1 MRFMGRCY
9 FLFHCI
15 LWGCCGNCISGRFMK
30 GQRGATWGYTRS
42 NGETQWFKNFPYC
55 GGPVQSP
62 VDFKTE
68 KLVFDPTLLPI
79 GVHNYALPTNE
90 ELVLGNNGHT
100 LFLSLPSTMYISNL
114 PQRYSAAQLHLHWG
128 SVTKPL
134 GSEHTVNSKQY
145 AAELHIVHF
154 NSEKYTDVAMAFD
167 KSDGL
172 AVLGIFIQIG
182 EFNPAYDKFIKH
194 LSQISNKGT
203 KTKIPAFNIRK
214 LMPTRLDE
222 YYRYDGSL
230 TAPPCYASVL
240 WTVFKNHV
248 TISKEQYKTLTTTL
262 FASGAKQNTPV
273 PLIGNFR
280 NLLPAEN
287 RVVLTSFKAGV
298 TKIQSAACPF
308 ERKNIVKQL
317 LHGDFDE
324 VIEHGLFT
332 PSAAKLLLQQQVNT
346 PKTLKDQVV
355 ARTSKLKK
363 MQEIANPILAFGT
376 LRQLKSLEAKQSTTP
391 VSLPAALGEAIL
403 PKLNLRSYLT
413 CKASLAPATIK
424 YLVSGGPLE
433 IDTEDSFLL
442 DPYISGS
449 SILYPW
455 LFSMED

>member
-1 MRFMGRCY
+1 MLLLCVTPMA
-9 FLFHCI
+9 LLLQVAVVH
-15 LWGCCGNCISGRFMK
+15 
-30 GQRGATWGYTRS
+30 GATWGYTRS
-42 NGETQWFKNFPYC
+42 NGETQWLKNFPYC
-55 GGPVQSP
+55 GGAVQSP

-79 GVHNYALPTNE
+79 GVHNYALPANE

-100 LFLSLPSTMYISNL
+100 LLLSLPSTMYISKL

-172 AVLGIFIQIG
+172 AVLGIFIKIG

-194 LSQISNKGT
+194 LSKISNKGT

-248 TISKEQYKTLTTTL
+248 TISKEQYKTLTTAL

-280 NLLPAEN
+280 NPLPAEH
-287 RVVLTSFKAGV
+287 RVVLTSFKA
-298 TKIQSAACPF
+298 AAQTWMNSENKHPNLRF
-308 ERKNIVKQL
+308 DSLERPRL
-317 LHGDFDE
+317 CE
-324 VIEHGLFT
+324 
-332 PSAAKLLLQQQVNT
+332 QQEQAVLENT
-346 PKTLKDQVV
+346 PED
-355 ARTSKLKK
+355 
-363 MQEIANPILAFGT
+363 AFD
-376 LRQLKSLEAKQSTTP
+376 LPLSSTTP
-391 VSLPAALGEAIL
+391 GVELLQIGLSL
-403 PKLNLRSYLT
+403 
-413 CKASLAPATIK
+413 
-424 YLVSGGPLE
+424 
-433 IDTEDSFLL
+433 
-442 DPYISGS
+442 
-449 SILYPW
+449 
-455 LFSMED
+455 